1 MKKLLIFLFSILISF
16 NSYGEWTEINYEYTQ
31 TEEGETYYV
40 DKDTITKQDG
50 YVYWWMLVD
59 EPLMPFSEDMS
70 IKAYIQGDCGV
81 NRVKLLAYNYYKQ
94 PMGIALDKTVTV
106 GNIEWIY
113 PPLDTVASTILSRV
127 CSIVSP

>member
-1 MKKLLIFLFSILISF
+1 MKKLLILLFSILISF

-50 YVYWWMLVD
+50 YVYWWMLFD

-81 NRVKLLAYNYYKQ
+81 NRIKILSNISYKQ
-94 PMGIALDKTVTV
+94 PMGEGIGETFTETTPVEWQSLLPDHLYILD
-106 GNIEWIY
+106 Y
-113 PPLDTVASTILSRV
+113 V
-127 CSIVSP
+127 CDYVD